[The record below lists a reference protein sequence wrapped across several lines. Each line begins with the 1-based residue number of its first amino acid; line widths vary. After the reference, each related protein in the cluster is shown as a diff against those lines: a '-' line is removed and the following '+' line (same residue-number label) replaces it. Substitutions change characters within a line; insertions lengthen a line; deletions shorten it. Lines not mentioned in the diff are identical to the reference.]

1 MAAAV
6 KTILIVEDEL
16 KLAQLLLEYLEQA
29 GYQACCLH
37 DGDQV
42 MPWLGRHHADL
53 LILDLMLPGKD
64 GVTLCR
70 EIRSHSDV
78 PIIMATARV
87 EEADRLKGLEIGADD
102 YVCKPYSL
110 REMVARVKVILRRMD
125 LHVSHKMGQPQLG
138 NTLFNVN
145 PAKMRISVLGQPL
158 ELTPVE
164 FRLLE
169 HFITRPNIVFSR
181 DDLLN
186 VIYDDYR
193 LVSERTVDSH
203 VKNVRKKIHSH
214 VPDRELIRSIYGVG
228 YILESDAT
236 GY

>member
-1 MAAAV
+1 MSAV
-6 KTILIVEDEL
+6 AKTILIVEDEP
-16 KLAQLLLEYLEQA
+16 KLAQLLLEYLQEA
-29 GYQACCLH
+29 GFQTHCLH

-42 MPWLGRHHADL
+42 MPWLDSHHADL

-64 GVTLCR
+64 GFSLCR
-70 EIRSHSDV
+70 EIRDHSDV
-78 PIIMATARV
+78 AIIMATARV
-87 EEADRLKGLEIGADD
+87 VEADRLQGLEIGADD

-110 REMVARVKVILRRMD
+110 KEMVARVKVILRRIDSNSSRATGQTVTATKLFD
-125 LHVSHKMGQPQLG
+125 L
-138 NTLFNVN
+138 N
-145 PAKMRISVLGQPL
+145 PAKMSIAVLCQPL
-158 ELTPVE
+158 DLTPVE
-164 FRLLE
+164 FRLLQ

-203 VKNVRKKIHSH
+203 IKNLRKKIQLH

-228 YILESDAT
+228 YIFETDNSDH
-236 GY
+236 

>member
-1 MAAAV
+1 MSATA
-6 KTILIVEDEL
+6 KTILIVEDER
-16 KLAQLLLEYLEQA
+16 KLAQLLLEYMQEA
-29 GYQACCLH
+29 GYQAYCLH

-42 MPWLGRHHADL
+42 IPWLSAHHADL
-53 LILDLMLPGKD
+53 LILDLMLPGKHGD
-64 GVTLCR
+64 TLCH
-70 EIRSHSDV
+70 EIREHSDV

-110 REMVARVKVILRRMD
+110 KEMVARVKVILRRMD
-125 LHVSHKMGQPQLG
+125 SNSSQSVSKKHL
-138 NTLFNVN
+138 NNFFNVN
-145 PAKMRISVLGQPL
+145 SEKMSISVCGHPL
-158 ELTPVE
+158 DLTPVE

-169 HFITRPNIVFSR
+169 HFISYPNIVFSR

-203 VKNVRKKIHSH
+203 IKNLRKKIHQH
-214 VPDRELIRSIYGVG
+214 VPDRELIRSIYSIG
-228 YILESDAT
+228 YIFEIDANAV
-236 GY
+236 

>member
-1 MAAAV
+1 MSATT
-6 KTILIVEDEL
+6 KTILIVEDEH
-16 KLAQLLLEYLEQA
+16 KLAQLLLEYMEMA
-29 GYQACCLH
+29 GYQAYCLH

-42 MPWLGRHHADL
+42 IPWLNTHQADL
-53 LILDLMLPGKD
+53 LILDLMLPGKHGD
-64 GVTLCR
+64 VLCR
-70 EIRSHSDV
+70 EIRRYSDV

-110 REMVARVKVILRRMD
+110 KEMVARVKAILRRMD
-125 LHVSHKMGQPQLG
+125 SNSSQGTRQQKL
-138 NTLFNVN
+138 NNLFDVN
-145 PAKMRISVLGQPL
+145 PAKMSISVYDQPL
-158 ELTPVE
+158 DLTPVE

-169 HFITRPNIVFSR
+169 HFITYSNIVFSR

-203 VKNVRKKIHSH
+203 IKNLRKKIHHH
-214 VPDRELIRSIYGVG
+214 VPDRELIRSIYGAG
-228 YILESDAT
+228 YIFETDASSN
-236 GY
+236 